1 MTKLDDLAALGQSAW
16 LDFIHRDLIDSGDLS
31 RLVEQGLRGMT
42 SNPSIFDQAI
52 SKSTT
57 YDESIRQ
64 WAGQGQSVQEIYER
78 LAFSDIQRACDL
90 LRPVYDR
97 TDRLDGYVSL
107 EVSPLLAHDTQGTI
121 EQVRTYFGAVDRP
134 NLMIKIPATRE
145 GIPAV
150 ERMLGEGININVTL
164 MFSIEQLNQVAEAFL
179 SGMEKFASKDGDIS
193 HVGSVSS
200 FFVSRVDSMIDPM
213 LEAKGEQALLGKLG
227 IANAR
232 LAYHRFREL
241 FGGPRWERLSARGA
255 RIQRVLWGS
264 TSTKNPAYPDT
275 MYVDELIGPDTVNT
289 IPPETLQAFLDHGRV
304 ERRVD
309 RDLDQ
314 ARTSVSAL
322 AKAGIDLNSVTDR
335 LLDEGVEKF
344 ERSFQNLL
352 DSLEAK
358 RQALV
363 PQGSD

>member
-1 MTKLDDLAALGQSAW
+1 MTRAFEQLA
-16 LDFIHRDLIDSGDLS
+16 
-31 RLVEQGLRGMT
+31 EQGQT
-42 SNPSIFDQAI
+42 
-52 SKSTT
+52 
-57 YDESIRQ
+57 
-64 WAGQGQSVQEIYER
+64 VQQIYET
-78 LAFSDIQRACDL
+78 LAFSDIRRACDL

-107 EVSPLLAHDTQGTI
+107 EVSPLLSHNTPGTI

-145 GIPAV
+145 GIPAI
-150 ERMLGEGININVTL
+150 ERTLGEGININVTL
-164 MFSIEQLNQVAEAFL
+164 MFSIEQLNQVAEAFM
-179 SGMEKFASKDGDIS
+179 SGLEQYASQDGDLS
-193 HVGSVSS
+193 HVSSVSS

-213 LEAKGEQALLGKLG
+213 LEVKGERGLLGKLG

-232 LAYHRFREL
+232 LAYQRFREL
-241 FGGPRWERLSARGA
+241 FAGPRWESLSARGA

-314 ARTSVSAL
+314 ARASVSAL
-322 AKAGIDLNSVTDR
+322 ANAGIALNSVTDR

-358 RQALV
+358 RRALV